1 MSGIDHIF
9 HPCMICSYLLYFWK
23 MNHVSHIRIIGDSL
37 TPGGYQQYASF
48 RRIDNFIN
56 NSGSIV
62 AITDDLS
69 LLAPN
74 TIIVDKFYPEQHAE
88 IIIHPNSI
96 ILNNNVY
103 HIEPSNIY
111 DSGFVWPNINF
122 VQFKNTVLN
131 FIQLHSGTFPKQS
144 LLSLLIPAKDVYPSA
159 FDKAAFTAFEH
170 AFSLLHV
177 RFFDS
182 ISAFRGKGRG
192 LTPSGDD
199 FIAGLLYGIHCLEL
213 LTQKNYAGIKTRVF
227 ELAAGS
233 NLFSNNMLQLA
244 KNARYFKRLQDF
256 LNALANKNP
265 ENVISSF
272 RHLTSIGHTSG
283 ADLIAG
289 FFALILQKP
298 LIFDQ

>member
-1 MSGIDHIF
+1 
-9 HPCMICSYLLYFWK
+9 MICSYLLYFWK
-23 MNHVSHIRIIGDSL
+23 MNPVPHIRIIGDSL

-103 HIEPSNIY
+103 HIEPINIY
-111 DSGFVWPNINF
+111 DSGFGWPNINF

-144 LLSLLIPAKDVYPSA
+144 LLSLLIPAKDIYPSA

-199 FIAGLLYGIHCLEL
+199 FIAGLLYGIHCLES
-213 LTQKNYAGIKTRVF
+213 LTKMNYRAIKVPVYET
-227 ELAAGS
+227 AAGS
-233 NLFSNNMLQLA
+233 NLFSNNMLQFA
-244 KNARYFKRLQDF
+244 KDAKYYKRLKDF
-256 LNALANKNP
+256 LIALVRDKP
-265 ENVISSF
+265 ETTHTAFRQLISV
-272 RHLTSIGHTSG
+272 GDTSG

-298 LIFDQ
+298 LIFE